1 MSDFG
6 DFSSSSN
13 DPTADFLA
21 RERAVLGGDADIF
34 TTLDDTTSPTSF
46 TATPDLGRSS
56 AQSQYGIMSPSSA
69 VSTPANDYSVFE
81 SSYPKAENLET
92 SKAFHKAM
100 LPEEEPDVVR
110 QWRENQKQVIAK
122 RDEEES
128 AKKEQILNKARE
140 DIDKFYEDYNDKKQK
155 AIEENREREDK
166 MLKSREESSASTNIW
181 NSVSR
186 EFDISNAKAAYPT
199 RDVSRMKGIILDLR
213 KDQNAPGTI
222 IS

>member
-56 AQSQYGIMSPSSA
+56 ALSQYGVMSPSSA

-81 SSYPKAENLET
+81 SSYPQAENLET
-92 SKAFHKAM
+92 SKVMDTWSCCWAWLA
-100 LPEEEPDVVR
+100 D
-110 QWRENQKQVIAK
+110 
-122 RDEEES
+122 S
-128 AKKEQILNKARE
+128 
-140 DIDKFYEDYNDKKQK
+140 
-155 AIEENREREDK
+155 
-166 MLKSREESSASTNIW
+166 
-181 NSVSR
+181 
-186 EFDISNAKAAYPT
+186 
-199 RDVSRMKGIILDLR
+199 IIHELLGF
-213 KDQNAPGTI
+213 P
-222 IS
+222 